1 MRRGYLMALMMG
13 LTLLLPLTS
22 WSAEFF
28 YEAAPMFDNCG
39 DQSYQK
45 AIKEGLTLGISPSPP
60 YTYLEP
66 GNNKAGGIDVEINE
80 AALKWMGVTKL
91 NYLVMP
97 FGQLIPALLAKR
109 IDVLTSNIHITAE
122 RTKVI
127 SFTGPAWYYGP
138 AILVAKGNPLKIL
151 SFQDLK
157 GKKVGINAGSA
168 SENRLK
174 AYGITPTTF
183 FQTDAEEFAAA
194 AANRV
199 DAIVDDD
206 IKISEYLRAN
216 PSAPLQM
223 IQAPNPGG
231 LDYTKGGIG
240 YNRYGVR
247 KEDCTLRVAFTQ
259 ALAEMY
265 GNGLILN
272 ILKEHGLTVHNVLY
286 YLQ

>member
-1 MRRGYLMALMMG
+1 MWRRYLMALVVG
-13 LTLLLPLTS
+13 LALLLPLTS
-22 WSAEFF
+22 WSEEFF
-28 YEAAPMFDNCG
+28 YEATPTFDNCG

-45 AIKEGLTLGISPSPP
+45 AIKDGITLGISPSPP
-60 YTYLEP
+60 YTFME

-80 AALKWMGVTKL
+80 AALKWMGVTKI
-91 NYLVMP
+91 NYLIMP

-122 RTKVI
+122 RAKVI

-157 GKKVGINAGSA
+157 GKKVGIIAGSA

-174 AYGITPTTF
+174 AYGLTPTTF
-183 FQTDAEEFAAA
+183 FQTDAEEFAGA

-216 PSAPLQM
+216 PSAPLQK

-231 LDYTKGGIG
+231 LDYSKGGIG

-247 KEDCTLRVAFTQ
+247 KEDCTLRAAFTQ
-259 ALAEMY
+259 ALAEMV
-265 GNGLILN
+265 GNGLTLS
-272 ILKEHGLTVHNVLY
+272 ILKRYGLTVHNLLF

>member
-1 MRRGYLMALMMG
+1 MRRGYLITAMVALA
-13 LTLLLPLTS
+13 LLLPMTS

-28 YEAAPMFDNCG
+28 YEAVPVFDNCG

-45 AIKEGLTLGISPSPP
+45 AIKEGVTLGLSPSPP

-66 GNNKAGGIDVEINE
+66 GNKAGGIDVEINE
-80 AALKWMGVTKL
+80 AALKWMGITKI

-109 IDVLTSNIHITAE
+109 IDILTSNIHITAE
-122 RTKVI
+122 RAKVI

-138 AILVAKGNPLKIL
+138 AILVAKGNPLKIS
-151 SFQDLK
+151 SFEDLK
-157 GKKVGINAGSA
+157 GKKVGIIAGSA

-174 AYGITPTTF
+174 AYGLTPSMF
-183 FQTDAEEFAAA
+183 FQTDAEEFAGV

-206 IKISEYLRAN
+206 IKISEYLKAN
-216 PSAPLQM
+216 PTAPLQM

-231 LDYTKGGIG
+231 LDYTRGGIG
-240 YNRYGVR
+240 YNRYGLR
-247 KEDCTLRVAFTQ
+247 KEDCTLRAAFTQ

-265 GNGLILN
+265 GNGLTYS
-272 ILKEHGLTVHNVLY
+272 ILKNHGLTLHNLLY